1 MPQSRGLTAAAALLA
16 LIGLGG
22 CDPRDCMLGI
32 ANRDCAP
39 VGSPVAMFPQDDA
52 VCRSYGLTPGT
63 KDYAI
68 CREQKLHERSLTERA
83 TDFGLFENPITPDV
97 RPVLQAR

>member
-1 MPQSRGLTAAAALLA
+1 MPAARLLKVAAALSA
-16 LIGLGG
+16 LLGLGG
-22 CDPRDCMLGI
+22 CDPRDCLLGV
-32 ANRDCAP
+32 ADRDCAP
-39 VGSPVAMFPQDDA
+39 VGSPAAMFPQDDA
-52 VCRSYGLTPGT
+52 VCRSYRLTPGT

-83 TDFGLFENPITPDV
+83 TDFGFLANPVTPDV

>member
-1 MPQSRGLTAAAALLA
+1 MSFTRGSKVAAALLA
-16 LIGLGG
+16 LLGLGG
-22 CDPRDCMLGI
+22 CDPRDCLLGI

-52 VCRSYGLTPGT
+52 VCRSYRLKPGT
-63 KDYAI
+63 DDYAI

-83 TDFGLFENPITPDV
+83 TDFGALENPVTPDV

>member
-1 MPQSRGLTAAAALLA
+1 MSATRRLRVAAALLA
-16 LIGLGG
+16 CIGLGG
-22 CDPRDCMLGI
+22 CDPRDCLLGI
-32 ANRDCAP
+32 ANHDCAP

-52 VCRSYGLTPGT
+52 VCRSYRLTPGT
-63 KDYAI
+63 RDYAI

-83 TDFGLFENPITPDV
+83 TDFGFLENPITPDL

>member
-1 MPQSRGLTAAAALLA
+1 MSAKRGLEVAAALLA
-16 LIGLGG
+16 LLGLGG
-22 CDPRDCMLGI
+22 CDPRDCALGI
-32 ANRDCAP
+32 ANRDCAA

-52 VCRSYGLTPGT
+52 VCRSFGLAPGS

-83 TDFGLFENPITPDV
+83 TDFGVLTNPITPDV

>member
-1 MPQSRGLTAAAALLA
+1 MSTARGLKVAAALLA
-16 LIGLGG
+16 LLGLGG
-22 CDPRDCMLGI
+22 CDPRDCWLGI

-39 VGSPVAMFPQDDA
+39 VGSPTAMFPQDDA
-52 VCRSYGLTPGT
+52 VCRSYRLKPGT
-63 KDYAI
+63 ADYAI

-83 TDFGLFENPITPDV
+83 TDFGVFQNPITPDV

>member
-1 MPQSRGLTAAAALLA
+1 
-16 LIGLGG
+16 
-22 CDPRDCMLGI
+22 MLGI

-39 VGSPVAMFPQDDA
+39 VGSPVAMFPQDGRGS
-52 VCRSYGLTPGT
+52 CRSYGLTPGT